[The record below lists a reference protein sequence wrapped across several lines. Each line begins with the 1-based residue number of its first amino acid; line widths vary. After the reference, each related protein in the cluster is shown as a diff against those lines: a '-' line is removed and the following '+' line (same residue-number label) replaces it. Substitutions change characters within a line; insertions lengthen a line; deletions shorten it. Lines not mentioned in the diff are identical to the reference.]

1 MVRRSR
7 GGSTCN
13 ELPTPTPAV
22 TFPRVE
28 PGQLRIDVKQ
38 LRAIASQWREPCTE
52 LNAVAPPLPGQPFQP
67 TTAAVGGVNA
77 SVDLAAAALTAR
89 IQTTTS
95 AVDAGVADYLNNE
108 ATAATEMATVP
119 HLRLV

>member
-1 MVRRSR
+1 MKA
-7 GGSTCN
+7 G
-13 ELPTPTPAV
+13 EL
-22 TFPRVE
+22 RVNI
-28 PGQLRIDVKQ
+28 QQV
-38 LRAIASQWREPCTE
+38 AATASQWSGRSTE
-52 LNAVAPPLPGQPFQP
+52 LSVLAPPPLGQPFQP

-108 ATAATEMATVP
+108 AAAAAEMAAVP
-119 HLRLV
+119 QTRLV